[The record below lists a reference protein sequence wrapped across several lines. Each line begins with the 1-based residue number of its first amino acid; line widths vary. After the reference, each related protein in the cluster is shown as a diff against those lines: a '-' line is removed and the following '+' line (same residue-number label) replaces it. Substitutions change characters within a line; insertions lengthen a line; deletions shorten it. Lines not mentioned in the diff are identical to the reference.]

1 MLRKQKNL
9 EINFSYF
16 VTPAILQCL
25 KIAHPFLAKFFSLQ
39 PLASYWFFN
48 IFLND
53 LFLFVENSDLSNYA
67 DDNMLCSSGNDLEK
81 AKQTLRQDFE
91 IVAKLFYENYM
102 VLNLGKC
109 HFMYLGQNA
118 VNETF
123 FYDNTEMKNS
133 KE

>member
-1 MLRKQKNL
+1 
-9 EINFSYF
+9 
-16 VTPAILQCL
+16 
-25 KIAHPFLAKFFSLQ
+25 
-39 PLASYWFFN
+39 
-48 IFLND
+48 
-53 LFLFVENSDLSNYA
+53 
-67 DDNMLCSSGNDLEK
+67 MLCSSGNDLEK
-81 AKQTLRQDFE
+81 AKQTLTQDFE
-91 IVAKLFYENYM
+91 IAAKLFYENHM